1 MDRAAVA
8 AFFAPLQKSKLF
20 NFILRGDLNTCTEC
34 MNVFEVLDLDE
45 HGIGFLCVQHEGTPN
60 RNGTRNIHGLLEMKD
75 CASIADV
82 LELLDGIKSP
92 FRIHLSRVAECQNIY
107 WWIDCRKKNRIDS
120 AVLEKGSLR
129 GHPNGSLFDLY

>member
-82 LELLDGIKSP
+82 LELLDGSLGK
-92 FRIHLSRVAECQNIY
+92 RIASRPPQRFFV
-107 WWIDCRKKNRIDS
+107 
-120 AVLEKGSLR
+120 
-129 GHPNGSLFDLY
+129 